1 MSSVF
6 ELGGKAVN
14 KNTAM
19 AVSGGTNYEPNYT
32 NNEDLIVFK
41 VKPLMPIV
49 KNSQILKLSK
59 ELVGQRFSRL
69 LVVGWFKKGG
79 KWICRCDC
87 GYFTVRKTSSIRHG
101 LANKNSFAA
110 CHECM
115 HIIEVKRTDHWRRTG
130 KDLPREYFA

>member
-6 ELGGKAVN
+6 QLGGKAVN

-19 AVSGGTNYEPNYT
+19 AISGGTNYEPNYT

-49 KNSQILKLSK
+49 ENSQILELSK

-69 LVVGWFKKGG
+69 LVVGW
-79 KWICRCDC
+79 
-87 GYFTVRKTSSIRHG
+87 
-101 LANKNSFAA
+101 
-110 CHECM
+110 
-115 HIIEVKRTDHWRRTG
+115 
-130 KDLPREYFA
+130 